1 MFDRLDFF
9 AIPEREVVYLMFHP
23 KLVVA
28 EVELLPRFAVVV
40 RRDVEVARDLV
51 NGHLAFKLAAFFVF
65 QGLHCLLEDLILVY

>member
-51 NGHLAFKLAAFFVF
+51 NGHLPFKLAAFFVL